1 MDTNAN
7 HSLPIT
13 LDTPIPRGDQTI
25 TEVSL
30 RKPTAGELRG
40 LSLLD
45 LIRMD
50 TGALI
55 ELLPRITAPS
65 LSKQDVMTLDPADL
79 MQLGAVVAAFFMP
92 TPALADALH
101 QANA

>member
-1 MDTNAN
+1 MDTDAN

-13 LDTPIPRGDQTI
+13 LDTPISRGDQTV

-55 ELLPRITAPS
+55 ELLPRITTPF
-65 LSKQDVMTLDPADL
+65 LSKQEVVTLDPSDL
-79 MQLGAVVAAFFMP
+79 MQLGAVVAAFFVP
-92 TPALADALH
+92 TRTLEVLH